1 MTFELSSS
9 SWGDEEIAALQRV
22 ITSGQFTMGPEVAA
36 FEKTFA
42 EYFGSRYAVM
52 VNSGSSA
59 NLAAVA
65 SFFYRQE
72 NPLQRGDEVIVP
84 AISWSTTYFPLQQ
97 YGLKLKFVDV
107 DLRTLNVKPEDL
119 EKAVTPKTRMIVG
132 VSILGNPAALD
143 TMRDLADRHGLYF
156 LEDNAESVDAELKGR
171 KTGTFGD
178 TGTFS
183 FFFSHHI
190 STMEGGMVITDDE
203 ETCHLLRSIRAHG
216 WTRDLPENNTLVT
229 SRGDDQFEAYRFV
242 VPGYNL
248 RPTELSGAVGREQMK
263 KLPAMTRLRRKNLS
277 KFQSLF
283 RNDERFI
290 IQTENGKSS
299 SFSFPIV
306 LDPARNPDREAVFSA
321 LHENDIRFRIITGG
335 CFTRHDAIKYFDYE
349 TIDDLPNANIAHDFG
364 LFVGNHP
371 RDLASELEKFYRVLD
386 ETCN

>member
-1 MTFELSSS
+1 
-9 SWGDEEIAALQRV
+9 
-22 ITSGQFTMGPEVAA
+22 
-36 FEKTFA
+36 
-42 EYFGSRYAVM
+42 
-52 VNSGSSA
+52 
-59 NLAAVA
+59 
-65 SFFYRQE
+65 
-72 NPLQRGDEVIVP
+72 
-84 AISWSTTYFPLQQ
+84 
-97 YGLKLKFVDV
+97 
-107 DLRTLNVKPEDL
+107 
-119 EKAVTPKTRMIVG
+119 
-132 VSILGNPAALD
+132 
-143 TMRDLADRHGLYF
+143 
-156 LEDNAESVDAELKGR
+156 
-171 KTGTFGD
+171 
-178 TGTFS
+178 
-183 FFFSHHI
+183 
-190 STMEGGMVITDDE
+190 MVITDDE